1 MQKCNLCLDR
11 LQQGRQPACVATC
24 PGEALTFGFM
34 DELAELSAA
43 KFGEKLEAATDPSL
57 YISGRLNGQAFLD
70 LLNHSRQ
77 LKDTSSL

>member
-1 MQKCNLCLDR
+1 
-11 LQQGRQPACVATC
+11 
-24 PGEALTFGFM
+24 M

-77 LKDTSSL
+77 LKDASSL